1 MTSAF
6 SYIKLGKDAKGKRKG
21 ADYKMGQIDL
31 HVHSIRSDGTMTP
44 KELVDYAVQKG
55 LAAMALTDH
64 DTVDGIDE
72 IMEYA
77 KDKPVEII
85 PGIEYSTEYN
95 GRDVHIVGLFI
106 DHKAHVFSEY
116 LARFQQSRV
125 DRNHKLCANLRS
137 AGIDITY
144 EALLAAFP
152 DAVIT
157 RAHYAKF
164 LLDKGYVKSRNE
176 AFERY
181 LGDHTPYFVH
191 REKITPEEVID
202 VTRRA
207 GGIPVLAH
215 PTLYGLG
222 SEQLDLLIKRLKEAG
237 LMGIETYYS
246 TYSPAEE
253 KKIKA
258 LADKYR
264 LLPSGGSDFHG
275 ENKPGLDLATGYGRL
290 YIHEEVLE
298 QMKKARETKALF
310 TDLDGTLLT
319 AEKKVSER
327 TREKLLSMIENGNAL
342 VLASGRPVDSI
353 LEVLGELNIK
363 EAVMQMQA
371 QNPAAGGIYATAYNG
386 AVLYDCIRDEVIES
400 YSVPI
405 WAAQKLFDLAKE
417 RGIHIQTYADDHV
430 VSIADDAAIKYYT
443 RVIHMPYVIGEDLEK
458 ELTHEP
464 FKVLTIDLDDR
475 EKLERFRKDIE
486 NSALGTE
493 LACAFSND
501 YYLEFFN
508 KNAGKGNA
516 LIHMCR
522 ALNIL
527 EQNAVAVGDEENDIS
542 MIEAAGVGVAMAN
555 ASPGLKKCADYITE
569 NDNNKDGI
577 AEVIDKFMN

>member
-1 MTSAF
+1 
-6 SYIKLGKDAKGKRKG
+6 
-21 ADYKMGQIDL
+21 MGQIDL

-44 KELVDYAVQKG
+44 KELVDYAVSKG
-55 LAAMALTDH
+55 LKAMALTDH

-85 PGIEYSTEYN
+85 PGIEYSTQYN
-95 GRDVHIVGLFI
+95 ERDVHIVGLFI
-106 DHKAHVFSEY
+106 DHKAPVFLAY
-116 LARFQQSRV
+116 LARLRQSRI

-164 LLDKGYVKSRNE
+164 LLDKGYVKSRDE

-191 REKITPEEVID
+191 REKVTPEEVID

-222 SEQLDLLIKRLKEAG
+222 SEQLDLLIRRLKAAG

-246 TYSPAEE
+246 TYSPSEE

-258 LADKYR
+258 LADKYG

-290 YIHEEVLE
+290 YIHEEVLA
-298 QMKKARETKALF
+298 QMRRARETKILF

-319 AEKKVSER
+319 TEKKVSES
-327 TREKLLSMIENGNAL
+327 TREKLLTMIRNGNSL

-353 LEVLGELNIK
+353 LEVLEELNIK
-363 EAVMQMQA
+363 EEVIQMQSEGSA
-371 QNPAAGGIYATAYNG
+371 EAGGIYATAYNG

-400 YSVPI
+400 YSVPMR
-405 WAAQKLFDLAKE
+405 AAQKLFDLAKE
-417 RGIHIQTYADDHV
+417 RGLHIQTYADSHV
-430 VSIADDAAIKYYT
+430 VSIAEDAAIRYYT
-443 RVIHMPYVIGEDLEK
+443 RVIHMPYVIGEQLEK

-475 EKLERFRKDIE
+475 EKLECFRREIE
-486 NSALGTE
+486 ASALGE
-493 LACAFSND
+493 DLACAFSNN

-522 ALNIL
+522 GLNVL

-555 ASPGLKKCADYITE
+555 ASPELKKYADYITE

-577 AEVIDKFMN
+577 AEVIDKFMS

>member
-1 MTSAF
+1 
-6 SYIKLGKDAKGKRKG
+6 
-21 ADYKMGQIDL
+21 MGQIDL

-44 KELVDYAVQKG
+44 KELVDYAVSKG
-55 LAAMALTDH
+55 LKAMALTDH

-85 PGIEYSTEYN
+85 PGIEYSTQYN
-95 GRDVHIVGLFI
+95 ERDVHIVGLFI
-106 DHKAHVFSEY
+106 DHKAPVFLAY
-116 LARFQQSRV
+116 LARLRQSRI

-164 LLDKGYVKSRNE
+164 LLDKGYVKSRDE

-191 REKITPEEVID
+191 REKVTPEEVID

-222 SEQLDLLIKRLKEAG
+222 SEQLDLLIGRLKAAG

-246 TYSPAEE
+246 TYSPSEE

-258 LADKYR
+258 LADKYG

-290 YIHEEVLE
+290 YIHEEVLA
-298 QMKKARETKALF
+298 QMRRARETKILF

-319 AEKKVSER
+319 TEKKVSES
-327 TREKLLSMIENGNAL
+327 TREKLLTMIRNGNSL

-353 LEVLGELNIK
+353 LEVLEELNIK
-363 EAVMQMQA
+363 EEVIQMQSEGSA
-371 QNPAAGGIYATAYNG
+371 EAGGIYATAYNG

-400 YSVPI
+400 YSVPMR
-405 WAAQKLFDLAKE
+405 AAQKLFDLAKE
-417 RGIHIQTYADDHV
+417 RGLHIQTYADSHV
-430 VSIADDAAIKYYT
+430 VSIAEDAAIRYYT
-443 RVIHMPYVIGEDLEK
+443 RVIHMPYVIGEQLEK

-475 EKLERFRKDIE
+475 EKLECFRREIE
-486 NSALGTE
+486 ASALGE
-493 LACAFSND
+493 DLACAFSNN

-522 ALNIL
+522 GLNVL

-555 ASPGLKKCADYITE
+555 ASPELKKYADYITE

-577 AEVIDKFMN
+577 AEVIDKFMS

>member
-1 MTSAF
+1 
-6 SYIKLGKDAKGKRKG
+6 
-21 ADYKMGQIDL
+21 MGQIDL

-44 KELVDYAVQKG
+44 KELVDYAVSKG
-55 LAAMALTDH
+55 LKAMALTDH

-85 PGIEYSTEYN
+85 PGIEYSTQYN
-95 GRDVHIVGLFI
+95 ERDVHIVGLFI
-106 DHKAHVFSEY
+106 DHKAPVFLAY
-116 LARFQQSRV
+116 LARLRQSRI

-144 EALLAAFP
+144 EVLLASFP

-164 LLDKGYVKSRNE
+164 LLDKGYVKSRDE

-191 REKITPEEVID
+191 REKVTPEEVID

-222 SEQLDLLIKRLKEAG
+222 SEQLDLLIGRLKAAG

-246 TYSPAEE
+246 TYSPSEE

-258 LADKYR
+258 LADKYG

-290 YIHEEVLE
+290 YIHEEVLA
-298 QMKKARETKALF
+298 QMRRARETKILF

-319 AEKKVSER
+319 TEKKVSES
-327 TREKLLSMIENGNAL
+327 TREKLLTMIRNGNSL

-353 LEVLGELNIK
+353 LEVLEELNIK
-363 EAVMQMQA
+363 EEVIQMQSEGSA
-371 QNPAAGGIYATAYNG
+371 EAGGIYATAYNG

-400 YSVPI
+400 YSVPMR
-405 WAAQKLFDLAKE
+405 AAQKLFDLAKE
-417 RGIHIQTYADDHV
+417 RGLHIQTYADSHV
-430 VSIADDAAIKYYT
+430 VSIAEDAAIRYYT
-443 RVIHMPYVIGEDLEK
+443 RVIHMPYVIGEQLEK

-475 EKLERFRKDIE
+475 EKLECFRREIE
-486 NSALGTE
+486 ASALGE
-493 LACAFSND
+493 DLACAFSNN

-522 ALNIL
+522 GLNVL

-555 ASPGLKKCADYITE
+555 ASPELKKYADYITE

-577 AEVIDKFMN
+577 AEVIDKFMS

>member
-1 MTSAF
+1 
-6 SYIKLGKDAKGKRKG
+6 
-21 ADYKMGQIDL
+21 MGQIDL

-44 KELVDYAVQKG
+44 KELVDYAVSKG
-55 LAAMALTDH
+55 LKAMALTDH

-85 PGIEYSTEYN
+85 PGIEYSTQYN
-95 GRDVHIVGLFI
+95 ERDVHIVGLFI
-106 DHKAHVFSEY
+106 DHKAPVFLAY
-116 LARFQQSRV
+116 LARLRQSRI

-144 EALLAAFP
+144 EVLLAAFP

-164 LLDKGYVKSRNE
+164 LLDKGYVKSRDE

-191 REKITPEEVID
+191 REKVTPEEVID

-222 SEQLDLLIKRLKEAG
+222 SEQLDLLIGRLKAAG

-246 TYSPAEE
+246 TYSPSEE

-258 LADKYR
+258 LADKYG

-290 YIHEEVLE
+290 YIHEEVLA
-298 QMKKARETKALF
+298 QMRRARETKILF

-319 AEKKVSER
+319 TEKKVSES
-327 TREKLLSMIENGNAL
+327 TREKLLTMIRNGNSL

-353 LEVLGELNIK
+353 LEVLEELNIK
-363 EAVMQMQA
+363 EEVIQMQSEGSA
-371 QNPAAGGIYATAYNG
+371 EAVGIYATAYNG

-400 YSVPI
+400 YSVPMR
-405 WAAQKLFDLAKE
+405 AAQKLFDLAKE
-417 RGIHIQTYADDHV
+417 RGLHIQTYADSHV
-430 VSIADDAAIKYYT
+430 VSIAEDAAIRYYT
-443 RVIHMPYVIGEDLEK
+443 RVIHMPYVIGEQLEK

-475 EKLERFRKDIE
+475 EKLECFRREIE
-486 NSALGTE
+486 ASALGE
-493 LACAFSND
+493 DLACAFSNN

-522 ALNIL
+522 VLNVL

-555 ASPGLKKCADYITE
+555 ASPELKKYADYITE

-577 AEVIDKFMN
+577 AEVIDKFMS

>member
-1 MTSAF
+1 
-6 SYIKLGKDAKGKRKG
+6 
-21 ADYKMGQIDL
+21 MGQIDL

-44 KELVDYAVQKG
+44 KELVDYAVSKG
-55 LAAMALTDH
+55 LKAMALTDH

-85 PGIEYSTEYN
+85 PGIEYSTQYN
-95 GRDVHIVGLFI
+95 ERDVHIVGLFI
-106 DHKAHVFSEY
+106 DHKAPVFLAY
-116 LARFQQSRV
+116 LARLRQSRI

-144 EALLAAFP
+144 EVLLASFP

-164 LLDKGYVKSRNE
+164 LLDKGYVKSRDE

-191 REKITPEEVID
+191 REKVTPEEVID

-222 SEQLDLLIKRLKEAG
+222 SEQLDLLIGRLKAAG

-246 TYSPAEE
+246 TYSPSEE

-258 LADKYR
+258 LADKYG

-290 YIHEEVLE
+290 YIHEEVLA
-298 QMKKARETKALF
+298 QMRRARETKILF

-319 AEKKVSER
+319 TEKKVSES
-327 TREKLLSMIENGNAL
+327 TREKLLTMIRNGNSL

-353 LEVLGELNIK
+353 LEVLEELNIK
-363 EAVMQMQA
+363 EEVIQMQSEGSA
-371 QNPAAGGIYATAYNG
+371 EAGGIYATAYNG

-400 YSVPI
+400 YSVPMR
-405 WAAQKLFDLAKE
+405 AAQKLFDLAKE
-417 RGIHIQTYADDHV
+417 RGLHIQTYADSHV
-430 VSIADDAAIKYYT
+430 VSIAEDAAIRYYT
-443 RVIHMPYVIGEDLEK
+443 RVIHMPYVIGEQLEK

-475 EKLERFRKDIE
+475 EKLECFRREIE
-486 NSALGTE
+486 ASALGE
-493 LACAFSND
+493 DLACAFSNN

-516 LIHMCR
+516 LIHICR
-522 ALNIL
+522 GLNVL

-555 ASPGLKKCADYITE
+555 ASPELKKYADYITE

-577 AEVIDKFMN
+577 AEVIDKFMS

>member
-1 MTSAF
+1 
-6 SYIKLGKDAKGKRKG
+6 
-21 ADYKMGQIDL
+21 MGQIDL

-44 KELVDYAVQKG
+44 KELVDYAVNKG
-55 LAAMALTDH
+55 LKAMALTDH

-85 PGIEYSTEYN
+85 PGIEYSTQYN
-95 GRDVHIVGLFI
+95 ERDVHIVGLFI
-106 DHKAHVFSEY
+106 DHKAPVFLAY
-116 LARFQQSRV
+116 LARLRQSRI

-164 LLDKGYVKSRNE
+164 LLDKGYVKSRDE

-191 REKITPEEVID
+191 REKVTPEEVID

-222 SEQLDLLIKRLKEAG
+222 SEQLDLLIGRLKAAG

-246 TYSPAEE
+246 TYSPSEE

-258 LADKYR
+258 LADKYG

-290 YIHEEVLE
+290 YIHEEVLA
-298 QMKKARETKALF
+298 QMRRARETKILF

-319 AEKKVSER
+319 TEKKVSES
-327 TREKLLSMIENGNAL
+327 TREKLLTMIRN
-342 VLASGRPVDSI
+342 
-353 LEVLGELNIK
+353 
-363 EAVMQMQA
+363 
-371 QNPAAGGIYATAYNG
+371 
-386 AVLYDCIRDEVIES
+386 
-400 YSVPI
+400 
-405 WAAQKLFDLAKE
+405 
-417 RGIHIQTYADDHV
+417 
-430 VSIADDAAIKYYT
+430 
-443 RVIHMPYVIGEDLEK
+443 
-458 ELTHEP
+458 
-464 FKVLTIDLDDR
+464 
-475 EKLERFRKDIE
+475 
-486 NSALGTE
+486 
-493 LACAFSND
+493 
-501 YYLEFFN
+501 
-508 KNAGKGNA
+508 
-516 LIHMCR
+516 
-522 ALNIL
+522 
-527 EQNAVAVGDEENDIS
+527 
-542 MIEAAGVGVAMAN
+542 
-555 ASPGLKKCADYITE
+555 
-569 NDNNKDGI
+569 
-577 AEVIDKFMN
+577 

>member
-1 MTSAF
+1 
-6 SYIKLGKDAKGKRKG
+6 
-21 ADYKMGQIDL
+21 MGQIDL

-44 KELVDYAVQKG
+44 KELVDYAVNKG
-55 LAAMALTDH
+55 LKAMALTDH

-85 PGIEYSTEYN
+85 PGIEYSTQYN
-95 GRDVHIVGLFI
+95 ERDVHIVGLFI
-106 DHKAHVFSEY
+106 DHKAPVFLAY
-116 LARFQQSRV
+116 LARLRQSRI

-144 EALLAAFP
+144 EVLLASFP

-164 LLDKGYVKSRNE
+164 LLDKGYVKSRDE

-191 REKITPEEVID
+191 REKVTPEEVID

-222 SEQLDLLIKRLKEAG
+222 SEQLDLLIGRLKAAG

-246 TYSPAEE
+246 TYSPSEE

-258 LADKYR
+258 LADKYG

-275 ENKPGLDLATGYGRL
+275 ENKPGLDLATGYGRS
-290 YIHEEVLE
+290 YIHEEVLA
-298 QMKKARETKALF
+298 QMRRARETKILF

-319 AEKKVSER
+319 TEKKVSES
-327 TREKLLSMIENGNAL
+327 TREKLLTMIRNGNSL

-353 LEVLGELNIK
+353 LEVLEELNIK
-363 EAVMQMQA
+363 EEVIQMQSEGSA
-371 QNPAAGGIYATAYNG
+371 EAGGIYATAYNG

-400 YSVPI
+400 YSVPMR
-405 WAAQKLFDLAKE
+405 AAQKLFDLAKE
-417 RGIHIQTYADDHV
+417 RGLHIQTYADSHV
-430 VSIADDAAIKYYT
+430 VSIAEDAAIRYYT
-443 RVIHMPYVIGEDLEK
+443 RVIHMPYVIGEQLEK

-475 EKLERFRKDIE
+475 EKLECFRREIE
-486 NSALGTE
+486 ASALGE
-493 LACAFSND
+493 DLACAFSNN

-522 ALNIL
+522 GLNVL

-555 ASPGLKKCADYITE
+555 ASPELKKYADYITE

-577 AEVIDKFMN
+577 AEVIDKFMS

>member
-1 MTSAF
+1 
-6 SYIKLGKDAKGKRKG
+6 
-21 ADYKMGQIDL
+21 MGQIDL

-44 KELVDYAVQKG
+44 KELVDYAVSKG
-55 LAAMALTDH
+55 LKAMALTDH

-85 PGIEYSTEYN
+85 PGIEYSTQYN
-95 GRDVHIVGLFI
+95 ERDVHIVGLFI
-106 DHKAHVFSEY
+106 DHKAPVFLAY
-116 LARFQQSRV
+116 LARLRQSRI

-164 LLDKGYVKSRNE
+164 LLDKGYVKSRDE

-191 REKITPEEVID
+191 REKVTPEEVID

-222 SEQLDLLIKRLKEAG
+222 SEQLDLLIRRLKAAG

-246 TYSPAEE
+246 TYSPSEE

-258 LADKYR
+258 LADKYG

-290 YIHEEVLE
+290 YIHEEVLA
-298 QMKKARETKALF
+298 QMRRARETKILF

-319 AEKKVSER
+319 TEKKVSES
-327 TREKLLSMIENGNAL
+327 TREKLLTMIRNGHSL

-353 LEVLGELNIK
+353 LEVLEELNIK
-363 EAVMQMQA
+363 EEVIQMQSEGSA
-371 QNPAAGGIYATAYNG
+371 EAGGIYATAYNG

-400 YSVPI
+400 YSVPMR
-405 WAAQKLFDLAKE
+405 AAQKLFDLAKE
-417 RGIHIQTYADDHV
+417 RGLHIQTYADSHV
-430 VSIADDAAIKYYT
+430 VSIAEDAAIRYYT
-443 RVIHMPYVIGEDLEK
+443 RVIHMPYVIGEQLEK

-475 EKLERFRKDIE
+475 EKLECFRREIE
-486 NSALGTE
+486 ASALGE
-493 LACAFSND
+493 DLACAFSNN

-522 ALNIL
+522 GLNVL

-555 ASPGLKKCADYITE
+555 ASPELKKYADYITE

-577 AEVIDKFMN
+577 AEVIDKFMS

>member
-1 MTSAF
+1 
-6 SYIKLGKDAKGKRKG
+6 
-21 ADYKMGQIDL
+21 MGQIDL

-44 KELVDYAVQKG
+44 KELVDYAVNKG
-55 LAAMALTDH
+55 LKAMALTDH

-85 PGIEYSTEYN
+85 PGIEYSTQYN
-95 GRDVHIVGLFI
+95 ERDVHIVGLFI
-106 DHKAHVFSEY
+106 DHKAPVFLAY
-116 LARFQQSRV
+116 LARLRQSRI

-164 LLDKGYVKSRNE
+164 LLDKGYVKSRDE

-191 REKITPEEVID
+191 REKVTPEEVID

-222 SEQLDLLIKRLKEAG
+222 SEQLDLLIGRLKAAG

-246 TYSPAEE
+246 TYSPSEE

-258 LADKYR
+258 LADKYG

-290 YIHEEVLE
+290 YIHEEVLA
-298 QMKKARETKALF
+298 QMRRARETKILF

-319 AEKKVSER
+319 TEKKVSES
-327 TREKLLSMIENGNAL
+327 TREKLLTMIRNGNSL

-353 LEVLGELNIK
+353 LEVLEELNIK
-363 EAVMQMQA
+363 EEVIQMQSEGSA
-371 QNPAAGGIYATAYNG
+371 EAGGIYATAYNG

-400 YSVPI
+400 YSVPMR
-405 WAAQKLFDLAKE
+405 AAQKLFDLAKE
-417 RGIHIQTYADDHV
+417 RGLHIQTYADSHV
-430 VSIADDAAIKYYT
+430 VSIAEDAAIRYYT
-443 RVIHMPYVIGEDLEK
+443 RVIHMPYVIGEQLEK

-475 EKLERFRKDIE
+475 EKLECFRREIE
-486 NSALGTE
+486 ASALGE
-493 LACAFSND
+493 DLACAFSNN

-522 ALNIL
+522 GLNVL

-555 ASPGLKKCADYITE
+555 ASPELKKYADYITE

-577 AEVIDKFMN
+577 AEVIDKFMS

>member
-1 MTSAF
+1 
-6 SYIKLGKDAKGKRKG
+6 
-21 ADYKMGQIDL
+21 
-31 HVHSIRSDGTMTP
+31 MTP
-44 KELVDYAVQKG
+44 RELVDYAVQKG
-55 LAAMALTDH
+55 LKAMALTDH

-77 KDKPVEII
+77 KGKPIEII

-106 DHKAHVFSEY
+106 DHKAPVFLEY
-116 LARFQQSRV
+116 LARFLQSRV
-125 DRNHKLCANLRS
+125 DRNYKLCANLRS

-144 EALLAAFP
+144 EALLEAFP

-164 LLDKGYVKSRNE
+164 LLDKGYVKSRDE

-222 SEQLDLLIKRLKEAG
+222 NEQLDLLVRRLRDAG
-237 LMGIETYYS
+237 LMGIEAFYS
-246 TYSPAEE
+246 TYSPSEE

-258 LADKYR
+258 LADKFG
-264 LLPSGGSDFHG
+264 LLLSGGSDFHG

-298 QMKKARETKALF
+298 KMKRARETKILF

-319 AEKKVSER
+319 TEKKVTEKTR
-327 TREKLLSMIENGNAL
+327 TALLDMIKNGNSL

-353 LEVLGELNIK
+353 LEVLEELDIK
-363 EAVMQMQA
+363 ENVMQMQA
-371 QNPAAGGIYATAYNG
+371 QVGIGAGGLYATAYNG
-386 AVLYDCIRDEVIES
+386 AVLYDCIKDAVIES
-400 YSVPI
+400 YSVPM
-405 WAAQKLFDLAKE
+405 WAAQKLFDMAKE
-417 RGIHIQTYADDHV
+417 RGIHIQTYADTHV
-430 VSIADDAAIKYYT
+430 VSVADDAAIRYYT
-443 RVIHMPYVIGEDLEK
+443 RVIHMPYVIGENLEK
-458 ELTHEP
+458 ELAHEP
-464 FKVLTIDLDDR
+464 FKVLVIDLDDR
-475 EKLERFRKDIE
+475 QRLERFRRE
-486 NSALGTE
+486 VEASALGTE

-501 YYLEFFN
+501 YYLEFYN

-522 ALNIL
+522 ALNVF
-527 EQNAVAVGDEENDIS
+527 ERNAVAVGDEENDIS

-555 ASPGLKKCADYITE
+555 ASPSLKKYADYITE

-577 AEVIDKFMN
+577 AEVIGKFMGRAQR

>member
-1 MTSAF
+1 
-6 SYIKLGKDAKGKRKG
+6 
-21 ADYKMGQIDL
+21 MGQIDL

-44 KELVDYAVQKG
+44 KELVDYAVSKG
-55 LAAMALTDH
+55 LKAMALTDH
-64 DTVDGIDE
+64 DTVDGIDG

-85 PGIEYSTEYN
+85 PGIEYSTQYN
-95 GRDVHIVGLFI
+95 ERDVHIVGLFI
-106 DHKAHVFSEY
+106 DHKAPVFLAY
-116 LARFQQSRV
+116 LARLRQSRI

-144 EALLAAFP
+144 EVLLASFP

-164 LLDKGYVKSRNE
+164 LLDKGYVKSRDE

-191 REKITPEEVID
+191 REKVTPEEVID

-222 SEQLDLLIKRLKEAG
+222 SEQLDLLIGRLKAAG

-246 TYSPAEE
+246 TYSPSEE

-258 LADKYR
+258 LADKYG

-290 YIHEEVLE
+290 YIHEEVLA
-298 QMKKARETKALF
+298 QMRRARETKILF

-319 AEKKVSER
+319 TEKKVSES
-327 TREKLLSMIENGNAL
+327 TREKLLTMIRNGNSL

-353 LEVLGELNIK
+353 LEVLEELNIK
-363 EAVMQMQA
+363 EEVIQMQSEGSA
-371 QNPAAGGIYATAYNG
+371 EAGGIYATAYNG

-400 YSVPI
+400 YSVPMR
-405 WAAQKLFDLAKE
+405 AAQKLFDLAKE
-417 RGIHIQTYADDHV
+417 RGLHIQTYADSHV
-430 VSIADDAAIKYYT
+430 VSIAEDAAIRYYT
-443 RVIHMPYVIGEDLEK
+443 RVIHMPYVIGEQLEK

-475 EKLERFRKDIE
+475 EKLECFRREIE
-486 NSALGTE
+486 ASALGE
-493 LACAFSND
+493 DLACAFSNN

-522 ALNIL
+522 GLNVL

-555 ASPGLKKCADYITE
+555 ASPELKKYADYITE

-577 AEVIDKFMN
+577 AEVIDKFMS

>member
-1 MTSAF
+1 
-6 SYIKLGKDAKGKRKG
+6 
-21 ADYKMGQIDL
+21 MGQIDL

-44 KELVDYAVQKG
+44 KELVDYAVNKG
-55 LAAMALTDH
+55 LKAMALTDH

-85 PGIEYSTEYN
+85 PGIEYSTQYN
-95 GRDVHIVGLFI
+95 ERDVHIVGLFI
-106 DHKAHVFSEY
+106 DHKAPVFLAY
-116 LARFQQSRV
+116 LARLRQSRI

-164 LLDKGYVKSRNE
+164 LLDKGYVKSRDE

-191 REKITPEEVID
+191 REKVTPEEVID

-222 SEQLDLLIKRLKEAG
+222 SEQLDLLIGRLKAAG

-246 TYSPAEE
+246 TYSPSEE

-258 LADKYR
+258 LADKYG

-290 YIHEEVLE
+290 YIHEEVLA
-298 QMKKARETKALF
+298 QMRRARETKILF

-319 AEKKVSER
+319 TEKKVSES
-327 TREKLLSMIENGNAL
+327 TREKLLTMIRNGNSI

-353 LEVLGELNIK
+353 LEVLEELNIK
-363 EAVMQMQA
+363 EEVIQMQSEGSA
-371 QNPAAGGIYATAYNG
+371 EAGGIYATAYNG

-400 YSVPI
+400 YSVPMR
-405 WAAQKLFDLAKE
+405 AAQKLFDLAKE
-417 RGIHIQTYADDHV
+417 RGLHIQTYADSHV
-430 VSIADDAAIKYYT
+430 VSIAEDAAIRYYT
-443 RVIHMPYVIGEDLEK
+443 RVIHMPYVIGEQLEK

-475 EKLERFRKDIE
+475 EKLECFRREIE
-486 NSALGTE
+486 ASALGE
-493 LACAFSND
+493 DLACAFSNN

-522 ALNIL
+522 GLNVL

-555 ASPGLKKCADYITE
+555 ASPELKKYADYITE

-577 AEVIDKFMN
+577 AEVIDKFMS

>member
-1 MTSAF
+1 
-6 SYIKLGKDAKGKRKG
+6 
-21 ADYKMGQIDL
+21 
-31 HVHSIRSDGTMTP
+31 MTP
-44 KELVDYAVQKG
+44 KELVDYAVSKG
-55 LAAMALTDH
+55 LKAMALTDH

-85 PGIEYSTEYN
+85 PGIEYSTQYN
-95 GRDVHIVGLFI
+95 ERDVHIVGLFI
-106 DHKAHVFSEY
+106 DHKAPVFLAY
-116 LARFQQSRV
+116 LARLRQSRI

-164 LLDKGYVKSRNE
+164 LLDKGYVKSRDE

-191 REKITPEEVID
+191 REKVTPEEVID

-222 SEQLDLLIKRLKEAG
+222 SEQLDLLIGRLKAAG

-246 TYSPAEE
+246 TYSPSEE

-258 LADKYR
+258 LADKYG

-290 YIHEEVLE
+290 YIHEEVLA
-298 QMKKARETKALF
+298 QMRRARETKILF

-319 AEKKVSER
+319 TEKKVSES
-327 TREKLLSMIENGNAL
+327 TREKLLTMIRNGNSL

-353 LEVLGELNIK
+353 LEVLEELNIK
-363 EAVMQMQA
+363 EEVIQMQSEGSA
-371 QNPAAGGIYATAYNG
+371 EAGGIYATAYNG

-400 YSVPI
+400 YSVPMR
-405 WAAQKLFDLAKE
+405 AAQKLFDLAKE
-417 RGIHIQTYADDHV
+417 RGLHIQTYADSHV
-430 VSIADDAAIKYYT
+430 VSIAEDAAIRYYT
-443 RVIHMPYVIGEDLEK
+443 RVIHMPYVIGEQLEK

-475 EKLERFRKDIE
+475 EKLECFRREIE
-486 NSALGTE
+486 ASALGE
-493 LACAFSND
+493 DLACAFSNN

-522 ALNIL
+522 GLNVL

-555 ASPGLKKCADYITE
+555 ASPELKKYADYITE

-577 AEVIDKFMN
+577 AEVIDKFMS

>member
-1 MTSAF
+1 
-6 SYIKLGKDAKGKRKG
+6 
-21 ADYKMGQIDL
+21 MGQIDL

-44 KELVDYAVQKG
+44 KELVDYAVSKG
-55 LAAMALTDH
+55 LKAMALTDH

-85 PGIEYSTEYN
+85 PGIEYSTQYN
-95 GRDVHIVGLFI
+95 ERDVHIVGLFI
-106 DHKAHVFSEY
+106 DHKAPVFLAY
-116 LARFQQSRV
+116 LARLRQSRI

-144 EALLAAFP
+144 EVLLASFP

-164 LLDKGYVKSRNE
+164 LLDKGYVKSRDE

-191 REKITPEEVID
+191 REKVTPEEVID

-222 SEQLDLLIKRLKEAG
+222 SEQLDLLIGRLKAAG

-246 TYSPAEE
+246 TYSPSEE

-258 LADKYR
+258 LADKYG

-275 ENKPGLDLATGYGRL
+275 ENKPGLDLATGYGRS
-290 YIHEEVLE
+290 YIHEEVLA
-298 QMKKARETKALF
+298 QMRRARETKILF

-319 AEKKVSER
+319 TEKKVSES
-327 TREKLLSMIENGNAL
+327 TREKLLTMIRNGNSL

-353 LEVLGELNIK
+353 LEVLEELNIK
-363 EAVMQMQA
+363 EEVIQMQSEGSA
-371 QNPAAGGIYATAYNG
+371 EAGGIYATAYNG

-400 YSVPI
+400 YSVPMR
-405 WAAQKLFDLAKE
+405 AAQKLFDLAKE
-417 RGIHIQTYADDHV
+417 RGLHIQTYADSHV
-430 VSIADDAAIKYYT
+430 VSIAEDAAIRYYT
-443 RVIHMPYVIGEDLEK
+443 RVIHMPYVIGEQLEK

-475 EKLERFRKDIE
+475 EKLECFRREIE
-486 NSALGTE
+486 ASALGE
-493 LACAFSND
+493 DLACAFSNN

-522 ALNIL
+522 GLNVL

-555 ASPGLKKCADYITE
+555 ASPELKKYADYITE

-577 AEVIDKFMN
+577 AEVIDKFMS

>member
-1 MTSAF
+1 
-6 SYIKLGKDAKGKRKG
+6 
-21 ADYKMGQIDL
+21 MGQIDL
-31 HVHSIRSDGTMTP
+31 HVHSTRSDGTMTP

-106 DHKAHVFSEY
+106 DHKAPVFSEY
-116 LARFQQSRV
+116 LARFLQSRI

-202 VTRRA
+202 VTRKA

-222 SEQLDLLIKRLKEAG
+222 SEQLDLLVKRLKAAG
-237 LMGIETYYS
+237 LMGIETHYS
-246 TYSPAEE
+246 TYTPAEE

-258 LADKYR
+258 LADKYG

-319 AEKKVSER
+319 DEKKVSER
-327 TREKLLSMIENGNAL
+327 TREKLLAMIKNGNAL

-353 LEVLGELNIK
+353 SEVLGELNIK
-363 EAVMQMQA
+363 EAVMQMQVEDS
-371 QNPAAGGIYATAYNG
+371 AAGGIYATAYNG
-386 AVLYDCIRDEVIES
+386 AVLYDCIRDEVMES

-405 WAAQKLFDLAKE
+405 RAAQKLFDLAKE
-417 RGIHIQTYADDHV
+417 KGIHIQTYADDHV

-475 EKLERFRKDIE
+475 QKLERFRKEIE
-486 NSALGTE
+486 DSELGTE

-516 LIHMCR
+516 LLHMCR

-542 MIEAAGVGVAMAN
+542 MIEAAGVGAAMAN
-555 ASPGLKKCADYITE
+555 ASPSLKEYADYITE

-577 AEVIDKFMN
+577 AEVIDKFMR

>member
-1 MTSAF
+1 
-6 SYIKLGKDAKGKRKG
+6 
-21 ADYKMGQIDL
+21 MGQIDL

-44 KELVDYAVQKG
+44 KELVDYAVSKG
-55 LAAMALTDH
+55 LKAMALTDH

-85 PGIEYSTEYN
+85 PGIEYSTQYN
-95 GRDVHIVGLFI
+95 ERDVHIVGLFI
-106 DHKAHVFSEY
+106 DHKAPVFLAY
-116 LARFQQSRV
+116 LARLRQSRI

-144 EALLAAFP
+144 EVLLASFP

-164 LLDKGYVKSRNE
+164 LLDKGYVKSRDE

-191 REKITPEEVID
+191 REKVTPEEVID

-222 SEQLDLLIKRLKEAG
+222 SEQLDLLIGRLKAAG

-246 TYSPAEE
+246 TYSPSEE

-258 LADKYR
+258 LADKYG

-290 YIHEEVLE
+290 YIHEEVLA
-298 QMKKARETKALF
+298 QMRRARETKILF

-319 AEKKVSER
+319 TEKKVSES
-327 TREKLLSMIENGNAL
+327 TREKLLTMIRNGNSL

-353 LEVLGELNIK
+353 LEVLEELNIK
-363 EAVMQMQA
+363 EEVIQMQSEGSA
-371 QNPAAGGIYATAYNG
+371 EAGGIYATAYNG

-400 YSVPI
+400 YSVPMR
-405 WAAQKLFDLAKE
+405 AAQKLFDLAKE
-417 RGIHIQTYADDHV
+417 RGLHIQTYADSHV
-430 VSIADDAAIKYYT
+430 VSVAEDAAIRYYT
-443 RVIHMPYVIGEDLEK
+443 RVIHMPYVIGEQLEK

-475 EKLERFRKDIE
+475 EKLECFRREIE
-486 NSALGTE
+486 ASALGE
-493 LACAFSND
+493 DLACAFSNN

-522 ALNIL
+522 GLNVL

-555 ASPGLKKCADYITE
+555 ASPELKKYADYITE

-577 AEVIDKFMN
+577 AEVIDKFMS

>member
-1 MTSAF
+1 
-6 SYIKLGKDAKGKRKG
+6 
-21 ADYKMGQIDL
+21 MGQIDL

-44 KELVDYAVQKG
+44 KELVDYAVYKG
-55 LAAMALTDH
+55 LKAMALTDH

-77 KDKPVEII
+77 KDKPIEII
-85 PGIEYSTEYN
+85 PGIEYSTQYN
-95 GRDVHIVGLFI
+95 ERDVHIVGLFI
-106 DHKAHVFSEY
+106 DHKAPVFLAY
-116 LARFQQSRV
+116 LARFQQSRT

-164 LLDKGYVKSRNE
+164 LLDKGYVKSRDE

-191 REKITPEEVID
+191 REKVTPEEVID

-222 SEQLDLLIKRLKEAG
+222 SEQLDLLIRRLKAAG

-246 TYSPAEE
+246 TYSPSEE

-258 LADKYR
+258 LADKYG

-290 YIHEEVLE
+290 YIHEEVLA
-298 QMKKARETKALF
+298 QMKRVRETKILF

-319 AEKKVSER
+319 TEKKVSES
-327 TREKLLSMIENGNAL
+327 TREKLLAMIRNGNSL

-353 LEVLGELNIK
+353 LEVLEELNIK
-363 EAVMQMQA
+363 EEVIQMQSEGIA
-371 QNPAAGGIYATAYNG
+371 AAGGIYATAYNG

-400 YSVPI
+400 YSVPMR
-405 WAAQKLFDLAKE
+405 AAQKLFDLAKE
-417 RGIHIQTYADDHV
+417 RGLHIQTYADSHV
-430 VSIADDAAIKYYT
+430 VSIAEDAAIRYYT
-443 RVIHMPYVIGEDLEK
+443 RVIHMPYVIGEQLEK

-475 EKLERFRKDIE
+475 EKLECFRREVED
-486 NSALGTE
+486 SALGE
-493 LACAFSND
+493 DLACAFSNN
-501 YYLEFFN
+501 YYLEFYN

-522 ALNIL
+522 ALNVL

-555 ASPGLKKCADYITE
+555 ASPELKKYADYITE

-577 AEVIDKFMN
+577 AEVIDKFMS

>member
-1 MTSAF
+1 
-6 SYIKLGKDAKGKRKG
+6 
-21 ADYKMGQIDL
+21 MGQIDL

-44 KELVDYAVQKG
+44 KELVDYAVSKG
-55 LAAMALTDH
+55 LKAMALTDH

-85 PGIEYSTEYN
+85 PGIEYSTQYN
-95 GRDVHIVGLFI
+95 ERDVHIVGLFI
-106 DHKAHVFSEY
+106 DHKAPVFLAY
-116 LARFQQSRV
+116 LARLRQSRI

-144 EALLAAFP
+144 EVLLASFP

-164 LLDKGYVKSRNE
+164 LLDKGYVKSRDE

-191 REKITPEEVID
+191 REKVTPEEVID

-222 SEQLDLLIKRLKEAG
+222 SEQLDLLIGRLKAAG

-246 TYSPAEE
+246 TYSPSEE

-258 LADKYR
+258 LADKYG

-290 YIHEEVLE
+290 YIHEEVLA
-298 QMKKARETKALF
+298 QMRRARETKILF

-319 AEKKVSER
+319 TEKKVSES
-327 TREKLLSMIENGNAL
+327 TREKLLTMIRNGNSL

-353 LEVLGELNIK
+353 LEVLEELNIK
-363 EAVMQMQA
+363 EEVIQMQSEGSA
-371 QNPAAGGIYATAYNG
+371 EAGGIYATAYNG

-400 YSVPI
+400 YSVPMR
-405 WAAQKLFDLAKE
+405 AAQKLFDLAKE
-417 RGIHIQTYADDHV
+417 RGLHIQTYADSHV
-430 VSIADDAAIKYYT
+430 VSIAEDAAIRYYT
-443 RVIHMPYVIGEDLEK
+443 RVIHMPYVIGEQLEK

-475 EKLERFRKDIE
+475 EKLECFRREIE
-486 NSALGTE
+486 ASALGE
-493 LACAFSND
+493 DLACAFSNN

-522 ALNIL
+522 VLNVL

-555 ASPGLKKCADYITE
+555 ASPELKKYADYITE

-577 AEVIDKFMN
+577 AEVIDKFMS

>member
-1 MTSAF
+1 
-6 SYIKLGKDAKGKRKG
+6 
-21 ADYKMGQIDL
+21 MGQIDL

-44 KELVDYAVQKG
+44 KELVDYAVNKG
-55 LAAMALTDH
+55 LKAMALTDH

-85 PGIEYSTEYN
+85 PGIEYSTQYN
-95 GRDVHIVGLFI
+95 ERDVHIVGLFI
-106 DHKAHVFSEY
+106 DHKAPVFLAY
-116 LARFQQSRV
+116 LARLRQSRI

-144 EALLAAFP
+144 EVLLASFP

-164 LLDKGYVKSRNE
+164 LLDKGYVKSRDE

-191 REKITPEEVID
+191 REKVTPEEVID

-222 SEQLDLLIKRLKEAG
+222 SEQLDLLIGRLKAAG

-246 TYSPAEE
+246 TYSPSEE

-258 LADKYR
+258 LADKYG

-290 YIHEEVLE
+290 YIHEEVLA
-298 QMKKARETKALF
+298 QMRRARETKILF

-319 AEKKVSER
+319 TEKKVSES
-327 TREKLLSMIENGNAL
+327 TREKLLTMIRNGNSL

-353 LEVLGELNIK
+353 LEVLEELNIK
-363 EAVMQMQA
+363 EEVIQMQSEGSA
-371 QNPAAGGIYATAYNG
+371 EAGGIYATAYNG

-400 YSVPI
+400 YSVPMR
-405 WAAQKLFDLAKE
+405 AAQKLFDLAKE
-417 RGIHIQTYADDHV
+417 RGLHIQTYADSHV
-430 VSIADDAAIKYYT
+430 VSIAEDAAIRYYT
-443 RVIHMPYVIGEDLEK
+443 RVIHMPYVIGEQLEK

-475 EKLERFRKDIE
+475 EKLECFRREIE
-486 NSALGTE
+486 ASALGE
-493 LACAFSND
+493 DLACAFSNN

-522 ALNIL
+522 GLNVL

-555 ASPGLKKCADYITE
+555 ASPELKKYADYITE

-577 AEVIDKFMN
+577 AEVIDKFMS

>member
-1 MTSAF
+1 
-6 SYIKLGKDAKGKRKG
+6 
-21 ADYKMGQIDL
+21 MGQIDL

-44 KELVDYAVQKG
+44 KELVDYAVSKG
-55 LAAMALTDH
+55 LKAMALTDH

-85 PGIEYSTEYN
+85 PGIEYSTQYN
-95 GRDVHIVGLFI
+95 ERDVHIVGLFI
-106 DHKAHVFSEY
+106 DHKAPVFLAY
-116 LARFQQSRV
+116 LARLRQSRI

-164 LLDKGYVKSRNE
+164 LLDKGYVKSRDE

-191 REKITPEEVID
+191 REKVTPEEVID

-222 SEQLDLLIKRLKEAG
+222 SEQLDLLIGRLKAAG

-246 TYSPAEE
+246 TYSPSEE

-258 LADKYR
+258 LADKYG

-290 YIHEEVLE
+290 YIHEEVLA
-298 QMKKARETKALF
+298 QMRRARETKILF

-319 AEKKVSER
+319 TEKKVSES
-327 TREKLLSMIENGNAL
+327 TREKLLTMIRNGNSL

-353 LEVLGELNIK
+353 LEVLEELNIK
-363 EAVMQMQA
+363 EEVIQMQSEGSA
-371 QNPAAGGIYATAYNG
+371 EAGGIYATAYNG

-400 YSVPI
+400 YSVPMR
-405 WAAQKLFDLAKE
+405 AAQKLFDLAKE
-417 RGIHIQTYADDHV
+417 RGLHIQTYADSHV
-430 VSIADDAAIKYYT
+430 VSIAEDAAIRYYT
-443 RVIHMPYVIGEDLEK
+443 RVIHMPYVIGEQLEK

-464 FKVLTIDLDDR
+464 FKVLTID
-475 EKLERFRKDIE
+475 
-486 NSALGTE
+486 
-493 LACAFSND
+493 
-501 YYLEFFN
+501 
-508 KNAGKGNA
+508 
-516 LIHMCR
+516 
-522 ALNIL
+522 
-527 EQNAVAVGDEENDIS
+527 
-542 MIEAAGVGVAMAN
+542 
-555 ASPGLKKCADYITE
+555 
-569 NDNNKDGI
+569 
-577 AEVIDKFMN
+577 